1 MKKLFITDLD
11 GTALGG
17 DYAQYARFPDPF
29 SEFLD
34 KLTKIDCQ
42 WGINTTWDVDGQW
55 DLIKTSS
62 VKSRPDFLMAEY
74 GRRLATTNDDGPVFV
89 QPYTDKMAE
98 RLEEFC
104 AGKFSALIKE
114 IAGNF
119 KAGRI
124 FYYGHLFQFT
134 VAPDDNLDEFKKFT
148 EKFFA
153 DEDFICSFKQRA
165 ISVRPAFLHKGAPLQ
180 EVTNRNQF
188 SPDQIITAGDEPA
201 DIDMMHPE
209 LSAHYICPANAN
221 EQVKA
226 HVRKYNGEVADLPYG
241 AGVIQAF
248 NRLVKRHNW

>member
-1 MKKLFITDLD
+1 MQKLFITDLD

-17 DYAQYARFPDPF
+17 DYEQYARFPDPF

-34 KLTKIDCQ
+34 RLDNINCH

-55 DLIKTSS
+55 DLIKTSK

-74 GRRLATTNDDGPVFV
+74 GCRLATTNDDGPQFV
-89 QPYTDKMAE
+89 QPYTEKME
-98 RLEEFC
+98 TRLAQFC
-104 AGKFSALIKE
+104 KEKFSLLINQ
-114 IAGNF
+114 IAGRF
-119 KAGRI
+119 QPAQI
-124 FYYGHLFQFT
+124 FYYGHLFQF
-134 VAPDDNLDEFKKFT
+134 VLAENEDFEQFKQFN

-153 DEDFICSFKQRA
+153 DDDFICGYKGRS

-180 EVTNRNQF
+180 EVTNRTEF

-201 DIDMMHPE
+201 DIDMMHPK
-209 LSAHYICPANAN
+209 LSTHYICPVNAN